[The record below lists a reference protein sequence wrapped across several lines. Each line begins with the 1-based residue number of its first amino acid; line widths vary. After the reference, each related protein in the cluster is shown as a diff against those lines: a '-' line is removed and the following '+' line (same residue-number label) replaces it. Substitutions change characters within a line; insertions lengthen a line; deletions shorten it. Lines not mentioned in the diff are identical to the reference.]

1 MMATTATRVTLR
13 RLSTTPLFAKHSR
26 RVTVAPLSTS
36 ASSSSDRVSP
46 EAPSK
51 ISWDSKQPIALR
63 MRDREPENMQR
74 FCIQVQWIS
83 DIRLLQLQ
91 VNINFVLKQIADEE
105 LSLNVD
111 VKKLA

>member
-63 MRDREPENMQR
+63 MRDREPENMQP

-83 DIRLLQLQ
+83 DIRLLQ
-91 VNINFVLKQIADEE
+91 VNINVVLKQIADEE